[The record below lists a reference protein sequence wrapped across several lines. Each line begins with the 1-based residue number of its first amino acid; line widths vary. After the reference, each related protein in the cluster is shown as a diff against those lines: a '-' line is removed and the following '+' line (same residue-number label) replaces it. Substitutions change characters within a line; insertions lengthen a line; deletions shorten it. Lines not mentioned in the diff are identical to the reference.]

1 MQCNCGAR
9 PWLDA
14 FNGEGVP
21 KDRKGAAKWCRLA
34 ADKGDANAHKNL
46 GAMCRYG
53 DGVVKNNL
61 LACMWEITAEAS
73 GGDAGALRAALT
85 DEMSQTDI
93 AKAQEFSMAY
103 INLIL
108 I

>member
-1 MQCNCGAR
+1 M
-9 PWLDA
+9 DD

-85 DEMSQTDI
+85 DEMSQTDV

>member
-1 MQCNCGAR
+1 M
-9 PWLDA
+9 DA

-93 AKAQEFSMAY
+93 AKAQEFSIAY

>member
-1 MQCNCGAR
+1 M
-9 PWLDA
+9 DD

-85 DEMSQTDI
+85 DEMSQTDV
-93 AKAQEFSMAY
+93 AKAQEFSMAH

>member
-1 MQCNCGAR
+1 MEV
-9 PWLDA
+9 

-21 KDRKGAAKWCRLA
+21 KDRKAAAKWCRLA
-34 ADKGDANAHKNL
+34 ADQGDANAQKNL

-61 LACMWEITAEAS
+61 LACMWEITVEAS
-73 GGDAGALRAALT
+73 GGDAGALRAAFT
-85 DEMSQTDI
+85 AEVSQTDI

-103 INLIL
+103 INLIFIKASISARL
-108 I
+108 KP

>member
-1 MQCNCGAR
+1 M
-9 PWLDA
+9 DA

-34 ADKGDANAHKNL
+34 ADQGDANAQKNL

-61 LACMWEITAEAS
+61 LACMWGITVEAS

-85 DEMSQTDI
+85 DEVAKTDI

-103 INLIL
+103 INLIFIKASISARL
-108 I
+108 KP

>member
-1 MQCNCGAR
+1 
-9 PWLDA
+9 LDD

-85 DEMSQTDI
+85 DEMSQTDV

>member
-1 MQCNCGAR
+1 M
-9 PWLDA
+9 DA

-61 LACMWEITAEAS
+61 LACMWEITVEAS
-73 GGDAGALRAALT
+73 GGDAGALRAAFT
-85 DEMSQTDI
+85 AEVSQTDI

>member
-1 MQCNCGAR
+1 M
-9 PWLDA
+9 DA

-34 ADKGDANAHKNL
+34 ADQGDANAQKNL

-61 LACMWEITAEAS
+61 LACMWEITVEAS
-73 GGDAGALRAALT
+73 GGDAGALRAAFT
-85 DEMSQTDI
+85 AEVSQTDI

-103 INLIL
+103 INLIFIKASISARL
-108 I
+108 KP